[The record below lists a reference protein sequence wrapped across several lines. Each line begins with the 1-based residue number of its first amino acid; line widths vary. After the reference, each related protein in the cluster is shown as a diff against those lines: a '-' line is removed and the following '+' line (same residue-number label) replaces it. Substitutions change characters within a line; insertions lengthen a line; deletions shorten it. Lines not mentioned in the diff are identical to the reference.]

1 MSDGIASNTAK
12 QYSTGQRHYLN
23 FCAQLGVVPCPATE
37 LLLLRFV
44 ASFNNSVRGN
54 TVQNYLSAIRHLHVM
69 NGVQN
74 PIPEFERLKLV
85 VKSLKK
91 KSGPPRQRSPISISM
106 LKAICATLNLRMYN
120 EVLFWAMTVSGF
132 FGFLR
137 VSEFTVSGEFDPVH
151 HLCRQDLSL
160 AADFSTCYLQIK
172 TSKTDPFRRGCR
184 IVLGATG
191 DAVCPVLAILLYLSR
206 RTQTVG
212 PLFKFA
218 NGRPATRNWF
228 CHRLKEAICAIG
240 FQGDFTSHSLR
251 IGAATTAAA
260 VGIPH
265 ATIQTLGRWTSDSYK
280 LYLRMSDQQKK
291 ESCRRLVSA
300 R

>member
-12 QYSTGQRHYLN
+12 QYSTGQRHYLS
-23 FCAQLGVVPCPATE
+23 FCQQVGAAPCPATE

-44 ASFNNSVRGN
+44 ASFNKNLRGG
-54 TVQNYLSAIRHLHVM
+54 TIQNYLSAIRFLHVM
-69 NGVQN
+69 NGMEN

-91 KSGPPRQRSPISISM
+91 RSGPSRQRAPITIPM
-106 LKAICATLNLRMYN
+106 LRAICGTLNLRVHN
-120 EVLFWAMTVSGF
+120 EVVFWAMTVTGF

-137 VSEFTVSGEFDPVH
+137 VSEFTVSGEFDPTH

-160 AADFSTCYLQIK
+160 AADFSSCYLLIK

-184 IVLGATG
+184 VVLGATG
-191 DAVCPVLAILLYLSR
+191 DAVCPVLALLLYLSR
-206 RTQTVG
+206 RARTAG

-218 NGRPATRNWF
+218 NGRPVTRNWF
-228 CHRLKEAICAIG
+228 CRRLKEAIGAIG
-240 FQGDFTSHSLR
+240 LQGDFTSHSLR
-251 IGAATTAAA
+251 IGAATTASA

-265 ATIQTLGRWTSDSYK
+265 ATIQTLGRWSSDSYK
-280 LYLRMSDQQKK
+280 LYLRMSDEQKRDT
-291 ESCRRLVSA
+291 SRRLLSTQ
-300 R
+300 